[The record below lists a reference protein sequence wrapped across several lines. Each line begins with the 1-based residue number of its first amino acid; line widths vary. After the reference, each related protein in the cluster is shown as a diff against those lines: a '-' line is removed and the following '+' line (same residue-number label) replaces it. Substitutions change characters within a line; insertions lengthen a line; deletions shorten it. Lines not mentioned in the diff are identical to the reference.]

1 MAKFF
6 DVLNCKTEKLD
17 KVRAYFGQG
26 RYTASLSLRSI
37 NIMDNRKNKNVDIEL
52 NSMRELLEFGQQ
64 MLDSQIPR
72 LEKKPRLLPVLGKL
86 NNVSKTFAHNTLK
99 VL

>member
-1 MAKFF
+1 
-6 DVLNCKTEKLD
+6 
-17 KVRAYFGQG
+17 
-26 RYTASLSLRSI
+26 
-37 NIMDNRKNKNVDIEL
+37 
-52 NSMRELLEFGQQ
+52 MRELLEFGQQ

-72 LEKKPRLLPVLGKL
+72 LEKKPRVLLVLGKL